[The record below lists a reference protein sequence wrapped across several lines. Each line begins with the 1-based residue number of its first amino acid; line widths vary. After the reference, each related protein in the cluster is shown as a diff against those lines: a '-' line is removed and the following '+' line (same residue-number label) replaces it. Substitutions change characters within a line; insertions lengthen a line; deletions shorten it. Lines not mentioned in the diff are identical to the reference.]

1 MMISGIGAL
10 DFRSIGGT
18 ANPFEAGAASVPG
31 ASPTQSFASVL
42 SGMASDAVGTLQQA
56 EQVSVQALQGEAD
69 TREVVDA
76 VMNAEQA
83 LQAAVAIRDKIV
95 SAYMEISRMAI

>member
-1 MMISGIGAL
+1 MISGIGAL
-10 DFRSIGGT
+10 DFNSVGRT
-18 ANPFEAGAASVPG
+18 AGPFEGASAAPG
-31 ASPTQSFASVL
+31 AGPTQSFASVL
-42 SGMASDAVGTLQQA
+42 SGLASDAVGTLQQA